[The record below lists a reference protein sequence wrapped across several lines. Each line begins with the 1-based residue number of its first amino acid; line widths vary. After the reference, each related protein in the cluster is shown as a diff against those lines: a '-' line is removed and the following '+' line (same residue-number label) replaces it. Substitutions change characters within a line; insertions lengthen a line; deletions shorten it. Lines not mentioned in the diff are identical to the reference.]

1 MTDLTVRWLDE
12 AGAADAAHTGGK
24 GANLAVLTQ
33 AGLPVPAGFV
43 VTTRAYR
50 DFISDHG
57 LDAFIDH
64 ELTGLGDDPDAV
76 HAASTRLR
84 SALEAASMSA
94 ELCEQVSAAYGRLG
108 ATSLAVR
115 SSATAEDLP
124 DASFAGQQDTF
135 LTITGV
141 DSLCDAIRRCW
152 SSLWTARAIAYRRDR
167 DIAHQNVSIAV
178 VVQKMVPAE
187 VAGVMF
193 TADPLSGRRDRVVI
207 EAAPE
212 LGDAVVGG
220 EVTPER
226 WILDAVTRQPLRA
239 PPRRLLTPRQLAQ
252 LLDLG
257 ERAAASFGMPQDI
270 EWAVDPDGHLW
281 LLQSR
286 PITSLFP
293 IPATSEPGLRVY
305 VPVMLVA
312 QGLAEPMTP
321 SGNAFFRTMVTGWIR
336 YWMSGRRPRPGDD
349 TPSWMPIVADRLF
362 LDVTPLVARPR
373 LAARVVANFE
383 MKDPAGSN
391 ALRTWL
397 ADNGKRLSAPQSVKF
412 PRGLAVLVPSLL
424 AGTIG
429 AVTAPDHARR
439 RLIARAVSDL
449 ADLERRAVL
458 LSSPEEQLRFVE
470 QELPVATCDMVV
482 RQLTPA
488 YGEWLLRVVI
498 ERLTR
503 RWLGSSEAFAPVL
516 RWLPHDPTI
525 AMGAAL
531 AQLAREHAAAGR
543 EPSANSPGVVEVLAK
558 FGHRAPD
565 REVDLGLPRL
575 SDDPT
580 YVVELIKGYRDSGAL
595 DAFEE
600 GADEARAAAE
610 NLIAAVRRSQ
620 GPLRAGLLRKMLAHH
635 LDLGGLRERPKFDM
649 VRAIALGRRT
659 LQRCGAALVARG
671 LLDEGDDIFFVEGV
685 DVRAA
690 LGGQGV
696 DLRALAQR
704 NREVFQREM
713 QRRLIPRVLTSDGE
727 VAYGAATETTAAA
740 QVLVGS
746 PLSPGVYEGTVRV
759 LHSPVGANLQPGEV
773 IVAAS
778 TDPGWTP
785 LFLLAG
791 ALVMEVGGVMS
802 HGALVAREYGIPAV
816 AGIENATTRF
826 RAGQRIRVDGTS
838 GSVTLVDPV
847 AVPVDSAP
855 GATPNPAA
863 GPGRPPAPRPQ
874 PASPGST

>member
-239 PPRRLLTPRQLAQ
+239 PQRRLLTPRQLAQ

-257 ERAAASFGMPQDI
+257 ARAAASFGMPQDI
-270 EWAVDPDGHLW
+270 EWAVDTDGHLW

-373 LAARVVANFE
+373 LAARVVANFG

-429 AVTAPDHARR
+429 AVTAPD
-439 RLIARAVSDL
+439 RA
-449 ADLERRAVL
+449 
-458 LSSPEEQLRFVE
+458 P
-470 QELPVATCDMVV
+470 
-482 RQLTPA
+482 
-488 YGEWLLRVVI
+488 
-498 ERLTR
+498 
-503 RWLGSSEAFAPVL
+503 
-516 RWLPHDPTI
+516 
-525 AMGAAL
+525 
-531 AQLAREHAAAGR
+531 
-543 EPSANSPGVVEVLAK
+543 
-558 FGHRAPD
+558 APD
-565 REVDLGLPRL
+565 R
-575 SDDPT
+575 S
-580 YVVELIKGYRDSGAL
+580 
-595 DAFEE
+595 
-600 GADEARAAAE
+600 
-610 NLIAAVRRSQ
+610 
-620 GPLRAGLLRKMLAHH
+620 
-635 LDLGGLRERPKFDM
+635 
-649 VRAIALGRRT
+649 
-659 LQRCGAALVARG
+659 RG
-671 LLDEGDDIFFVEGV
+671 
-685 DVRAA
+685 
-690 LGGQGV
+690 
-696 DLRALAQR
+696 
-704 NREVFQREM
+704 
-713 QRRLIPRVLTSDGE
+713 
-727 VAYGAATETTAAA
+727 
-740 QVLVGS
+740 
-746 PLSPGVYEGTVRV
+746 
-759 LHSPVGANLQPGEV
+759 
-773 IVAAS
+773 
-778 TDPGWTP
+778 
-785 LFLLAG
+785 
-791 ALVMEVGGVMS
+791 
-802 HGALVAREYGIPAV
+802 
-816 AGIENATTRF
+816 
-826 RAGQRIRVDGTS
+826 
-838 GSVTLVDPV
+838 
-847 AVPVDSAP
+847 
-855 GATPNPAA
+855 
-863 GPGRPPAPRPQ
+863 
-874 PASPGST
+874 